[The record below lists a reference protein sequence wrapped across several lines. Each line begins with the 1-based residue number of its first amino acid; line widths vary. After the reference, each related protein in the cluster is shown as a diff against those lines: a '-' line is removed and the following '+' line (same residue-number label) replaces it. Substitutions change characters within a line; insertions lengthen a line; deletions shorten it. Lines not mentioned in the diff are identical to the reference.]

1 MDILTGTHEI
11 HVEMI
16 TLSGRLDA
24 LEARGLRDLFD
35 SHIAAGRNRIVVDL
49 RGLEFVDS
57 AGLAALVKGM
67 KECRASG
74 GDLRLV
80 SPTAKDAM
88 RVFELTRFDRV
99 FDMVDDPESALGGW
113 S

>member
-11 HVEMI
+11 QVEVI
-16 TLSGRLDA
+16 TLKGRLDA

-35 SHIAAGRNRIVVDL
+35 AHLAGGRNRIVVDL
-49 RGLEFVDS
+49 QALDFVDS

-80 SPTAKDAM
+80 APTTKDAM

-99 FDMVDDPESALGGW
+99 FNMAADPETALAGW